1 LKKEPSRIPVKEFM
15 TKSILS
21 IGSSAT
27 AKEAAKKM
35 ESSDV
40 GSIII
45 LEKNIPVGIITE
57 RDFALKMVAN
67 GLNYDTT
74 VKEIMS
80 SPIISVTSDKPVLE
94 VATLMSKEKKRRIPI
109 IDGTDVRGIITAT
122 DLLNIFTLCTEE
134 DMKKIYYNFLSK
146 IYDHSIP
153 TI

>member
-21 IGSSAT
+21 VDSST
-27 AKEAAKKM
+27 SAKEAAKKM

-45 LEKNIPVGIITE
+45 LENNIPAGIITE
-57 RDFALKMVAN
+57 RDFVLKMVAHE
-67 GLNYDTT
+67 LNYDTK

-80 SPIISVTSDKPVLE
+80 SPIIYVTSDKPVLE
-94 VATLMSKEKKRRIPI
+94 VATLMSKEKIRRIPI
-109 IDGTDVRGIITAT
+109 IDGTNVKGIITAT
-122 DLLNIFTLCTEE
+122 DLLNIFTLCSEE

-146 IYDHSIP
+146 IYDHNIP
-153 TI
+153 TL

>member
-21 IGSSAT
+21 VDSST
-27 AKEAAKKM
+27 SAKEAAKKM

-45 LEKNIPVGIITE
+45 LENNIPAGIITE
-57 RDFALKMVAN
+57 RDFALKMVAH
-67 GLNYDTT
+67 GLNYDTK

-80 SPIISVTSDKPVLE
+80 SPIIYVTSDKPVLE
-94 VATLMSKEKKRRIPI
+94 VATLMSKEKIRRIPI
-109 IDGTDVRGIITAT
+109 IDGTNVKGIITAT
-122 DLLNIFTLCTEE
+122 DLLNIFTLCSEE

-146 IYDHSIP
+146 IYDHNIP
-153 TI
+153 TL